1 MNCEIL
7 ILKKKSPIILP
18 ANRIL
23 WKLSGTQR
31 ANKLRR
37 FLFFFKFAF
46 FAGTT
51 DFAFGREDQKRR
63 ALRTDFACG
72 FGPKSEFAVRVAA
85 ARIEGAALLAAAL
98 RNIAFFAFRA
108 FDPGGFLNIFNCF
121 AFRIAAAA
129 KKRAKTALFDDH
141 WRAAI
146 RAFFVRNGRFLN
158 FAFF

>member
-46 FAGTT
+46 FAGAA
-51 DFAFGREDQKRR
+51 DSAFGREDQKRR
-63 ALRTDFACG
+63 ALRTDFARG
-72 FGPKSEFAVRVAA
+72 FGPKGEFAIRITA
-85 ARIEGAALLAAAL
+85 ARIEGAALLASAL

-108 FDPGGFLNIFNCF
+108 FDSGGFLDIFNGL

-129 KKRAKTALFDDH
+129 QERT
-141 WRAAI
+141 
-146 RAFFVRNGRFLN
+146 
-158 FAFF
+158 